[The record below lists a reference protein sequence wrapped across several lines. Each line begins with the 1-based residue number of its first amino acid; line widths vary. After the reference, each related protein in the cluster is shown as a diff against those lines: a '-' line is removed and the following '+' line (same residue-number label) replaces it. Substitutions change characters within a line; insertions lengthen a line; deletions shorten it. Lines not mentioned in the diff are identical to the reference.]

1 MPLCE
6 GFTHNSIVIGDGTF
20 EDSFAFYVILFSLSE
35 FRLKKTSRTINND
48 KKVSSIDPNLSPN
61 RSKIDDGAF
70 SPVFLFHVST
80 KHPAEVLERFPAKLS
95 IEKENRSTLLNATT

>member
-20 EDSFAFYVILFSLSE
+20 EDSFAFYVILFSLLSE

-70 SPVFLFHVST
+70 SPVFLFHVFDKTSG
-80 KHPAEVLERFPAKLS
+80 
-95 IEKENRSTLLNATT
+95 RSS